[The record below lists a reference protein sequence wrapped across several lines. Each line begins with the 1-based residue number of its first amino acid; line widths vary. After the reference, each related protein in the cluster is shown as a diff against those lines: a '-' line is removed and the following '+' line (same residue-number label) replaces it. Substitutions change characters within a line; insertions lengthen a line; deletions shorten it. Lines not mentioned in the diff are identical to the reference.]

1 MKINKKIKEINV
13 DNFIEQYLK
22 SCGIENVEGYL
33 NPDVLFFD
41 DPFDYVNINEAIQV
55 FDYHVKNK
63 SNVGILMD
71 SDMDGA
77 CSAAIID
84 MFCREVGME
93 TKIYF
98 HSGKQHGL
106 HDKIEEIIQ
115 DNLSFIIIPDAG
127 TNDVEDCKL
136 IKEYNKQCDILILDH
151 HEVLYENP
159 YATIVN
165 NQLGNVNKALS
176 GAGVT
181 YKFIQAYSFSTGILA
196 PSYEDIVAVSIV
208 SDICD
213 LTSLENRA
221 FLYYGFKYPE
231 NLFIINLFN
240 TVCKYRGVCPEA
252 IGWDISPLANALAR
266 MRDQEYKT
274 FFFECLTGRRN
285 DYEDSIK
292 EMKRIKRKQDELVK
306 QITNEIES
314 NLNLDHKVIIGFTD
328 PENKEIIGLIANKFT
343 GKYRKPTILLR
354 EMNSTT
360 WTGSLRSPVDL
371 LETINESKLAQC
383 MGHGAAC
390 GITVKKA
397 NLNKLAK
404 FLDNLNLE
412 VDPEYDVAGELSLN
426 QITLNLA
433 KDIIN
438 NKTLWGKNIEKPQ
451 FYITLD
457 NPIVNIF
464 KKNMTTIKLTQDG
477 INFIKFFCSNDMIE
491 QFENLNNKIVNL
503 IFEIDVNVYNGVET
517 PQCNIVEYE
526 IKEKNDI
533 LKNEEDFDWDNI
545 FQ

>member
-22 SCGIENVEGYL
+22 ACGIENVEGYL
-33 NPDVLFFD
+33 NPDILFFD
-41 DPFDYVNINEAIQV
+41 DPFDYVNINEAIQI
-55 FDYHVKNK
+55 FDYHVNNK

-136 IKEYNKQCDILILDH
+136 IKEHNKRCDILILDH

-181 YKFIQAYSFSTGILA
+181 YKFIQAYSFFKGMLS
-196 PSYEDIVAVSIV
+196 PSYEDMVAVSIV

-240 TVCKYRGVCPEA
+240 TVCKYRGICPEA

-266 MRDQEYKT
+266 MGDQEYKT

-285 DYEDSIK
+285 DYENSIK
-292 EMKRIKRKQDELVK
+292 EMKKIKRKQDELVK

-314 NLNLDHKVIIGFTD
+314 SLNLNHKVIIGFTD

-451 FYITLD
+451 FYITLN

-464 KKNMTTIKLTQDG
+464 KKNTTTIKLTQNG

-503 IFEIDVNVYNGVET
+503 IFEIDINVYNGVES

-533 LKNEEDFDWDNI
+533 LKNEENFDWDSI

>member
-136 IKEYNKQCDILILDH
+136 IKEHNKQCDILILDH

-266 MRDQEYKT
+266 MGDQEYKT

-285 DYEDSIK
+285 DYENSIK

-371 LETINESKLAQC
+371 LEIINESKLAQC

-438 NKTLWGKNIEKPQ
+438 NKILWGKNIEKPQ

-503 IFEIDVNVYNGVET
+503 IFEIDVNVYNGVES

-533 LKNEEDFDWDNI
+533 LKNEENFDWDSI

>member
-1 MKINKKIKEINV
+1 MKINKKIKKINI

-22 SCGIENVEGYL
+22 ACGIENVEEYL
-33 NPDVLFFD
+33 NPDISFFD
-41 DPFDYVNINEAIQV
+41 DPFDYVNINKAIQI

-84 MFCREVGME
+84 MFCRAIGME

-127 TNDVEDCKL
+127 TNDIEDCKL

-159 YATIVN
+159 YATIIN

-181 YKFIQAYSFSTGILA
+181 YKFIQAYSFSKGMRS
-196 PSYEDIVAVSIV
+196 PNYEDIVAVSIV

-240 TVCKYRGVCPEA
+240 TVCKYRGICPEA

-266 MRDQEYKT
+266 MGDQEYKT

-285 DYEDSIK
+285 DYENSIK
-292 EMKRIKRKQDELVK
+292 EMKKIKRKQDELVK
-306 QITNEIES
+306 QITNEIEP

-464 KKNMTTIKLTQDG
+464 KKNTTTIKLTQDG
-477 INFIKFFCSNDMIE
+477 ISFIKFFCSNDMIE
-491 QFENLNNKIVNL
+491 QFENFNNKIVNL
-503 IFEIDVNVYNGVET
+503 IFEIDINVYNGVES

-533 LKNEEDFDWDNI
+533 LKNEENFDWDNI

>member
-22 SCGIENVEGYL
+22 ACGIENVEGYL
-33 NPDVLFFD
+33 NPDLLFFD

-84 MFCREVGME
+84 MFCRGVGMK

-136 IKEYNKQCDILILDH
+136 IKEHNKQCDILILDH

-159 YATIVN
+159 YATIIN

-196 PSYEDIVAVSIV
+196 PNYEDIVAVSIV

-266 MRDQEYKT
+266 MGDQEYKT

-285 DYEDSIK
+285 DYENSIK

-371 LETINESKLAQC
+371 LETINDSKLAQC

-464 KKNMTTIKLTQDG
+464 KKNTTTIKLTQNG

-503 IFEIDVNVYNGVET
+503 IFEIDINVYNGVES

-533 LKNEEDFDWDNI
+533 LKNDEDFDWDNI

>member
-33 NPDVLFFD
+33 NPDILFFD

-84 MFCREVGME
+84 MFCRELGME

-136 IKEYNKQCDILILDH
+136 IKENNKQCDILILDH
-151 HEVLYENP
+151 HEILYENP

-181 YKFIQAYSFSTGILA
+181 YKFIQAYSFFKGILS

-266 MRDQEYKT
+266 MGDQEYKT

-285 DYEDSIK
+285 DYENSIK

-314 NLNLDHKVIIGFTD
+314 SLNLDHKVIIGFTD

-360 WTGSLRSPVDL
+360 WTGSLRSPIDL

-464 KKNMTTIKLTQDG
+464 KKNTTTIKLTQNG

-503 IFEIDVNVYNGVET
+503 IFEIDVNVYNGVES

-526 IKEKNDI
+526 IKEKNNI
-533 LKNEEDFDWDNI
+533 LKNEENFDWDNI

>member
-1 MKINKKIKEINV
+1 MKINKRIKEINV

-22 SCGIENVEGYL
+22 SCGIEDVEGYL
-33 NPDVLFFD
+33 NPDLLFFD

-71 SDMDGA
+71 SDMDGT

-84 MFCREVGME
+84 MFCHEVGME

-136 IKEYNKQCDILILDH
+136 IKENNKQCNILILDH

-181 YKFIQAYSFSTGILA
+181 YKFIQAYSFFKGILS

-221 FLYYGFKYPE
+221 FLYYVFKYPE

-266 MRDQEYKT
+266 MGDQEYKT

-285 DYEDSIK
+285 DYENSIK

-360 WTGSLRSPVDL
+360 WTGSLRSPIDL

-404 FLDNLNLE
+404 LLDDLNLE

-464 KKNMTTIKLTQDG
+464 KKNTTTIKLTQDG

-503 IFEIDVNVYNGVET
+503 IFELDINVYNGVES

-533 LKNEEDFDWDNI
+533 LKNEENFDWDSI

>member
-13 DNFIEQYLK
+13 NNFIEQYLK
-22 SCGIENVEGYL
+22 SCGIENIEGYL
-33 NPDVLFFD
+33 NPDVVFFD
-41 DPFDYVNINEAIQV
+41 DPFDYININEAIQV

-71 SDMDGA
+71 SDMDGT

-136 IKEYNKQCDILILDH
+136 IKEHNKQCDILILDH
-151 HEVLYENP
+151 HEVLYENS

-240 TVCKYRGVCPEA
+240 TVCKYRGICPEA

-266 MRDQEYKT
+266 MGDQEYKT

-285 DYEDSIK
+285 DYENSIK

-464 KKNMTTIKLTQDG
+464 KKNTTTIKLTQNG

-503 IFEIDVNVYNGVET
+503 IFEIDINVYNGVES

-526 IKEKNDI
+526 IKEKNGI
-533 LKNEEDFDWDNI
+533 LKNEENFDWDNI

>member
-22 SCGIENVEGYL
+22 SCGIEDVKGYL
-33 NPDVLFFD
+33 NPDILFFD
-41 DPFDYVNINEAIQV
+41 DPFDYVNINEAIQI

-71 SDMDGA
+71 SDLDGA

-159 YATIVN
+159 YATIIN

-181 YKFIQAYSFSTGILA
+181 YKFIQAYSFSKGILS
-196 PSYEDIVAVSIV
+196 PNCEDIVAVSIV

-231 NLFIINLFN
+231 NLFIINLFH
-240 TVCKYRGVCPEA
+240 TVCKYRGICPEA

-266 MRDQEYKT
+266 MGDQEYKT
-274 FFFECLTGRRN
+274 FFFECLTGRRS
-285 DYEDSIK
+285 DYENSIK
-292 EMKRIKRKQDELVK
+292 EMKKIKRKQDELVK

-438 NKTLWGKNIEKPQ
+438 NKALWGKNIEKPQ
-451 FYITLD
+451 FYISLD

-464 KKNMTTIKLTQDG
+464 KKNTTTIKLTQNG
-477 INFIKFFCSNDMIE
+477 INFIKFFCSNDMVE

-503 IFEIDVNVYNGVET
+503 IFEIDINVYNGIES

-533 LKNEEDFDWDNI
+533 LKNEENFDWDSI

>member
-1 MKINKKIKEINV
+1 MKIKKKIENIDIN
-13 DNFIEQYLK
+13 NFIEQYLK
-22 SCGIENVEGYL
+22 ICGIKDVEGYL
-33 NPDVLFFD
+33 NPNVSFYD
-41 DPFDYVNINEAIQV
+41 DPFDYVNIEKAIEI
-55 FDYHVKNK
+55 FNKHVNK
-63 SNVGILMD
+63 KDLVGIVMD

-84 MFCREVGME
+84 MFCHQMGMD

-106 HDKIEEIIQ
+106 HDKIEEIIK
-115 DNLSFIIIPDAG
+115 DRLSFIIIPDAG
-127 TNDVEDCKL
+127 TNDIEDCKL
-136 IKEYNKQCDILILDH
+136 IKKNNKECDILILDH

-159 YATIVN
+159 YAVVIN

-181 YKFIQAYSFSTGILA
+181 YKFVEAYSHFKGIV
-196 PSYEDIVAVSIV
+196 PNQYEDIVAISIV

-213 LTSLENRA
+213 LTSLENRT
-221 FLYYGFKYPE
+221 FLYYGFKYPK
-231 NLFIINLFN
+231 NLFLINLFD

-266 MRDQEYKT
+266 MDEQEYKT

-285 DYEDSIK
+285 DYENSIK
-292 EMKRIKRKQDELVK
+292 EMKRIKRKQDTLVK

-314 NLNLDHKVIIGFTD
+314 NLNLDHKVIIGFTE

-354 EMNSTT
+354 EMNSTA
-360 WTGSLRSPVDL
+360 WTGSLRSPIDL
-371 LETINESKLAQC
+371 LEVINKSKLAQC

-404 FLDNLNLE
+404 FLDNLDIE
-412 VDPEYDVAGELSLN
+412 IDPEYEVAGELTLKD
-426 QITLNLA
+426 ITLNLA
-433 KDIIN
+433 QEIID
-438 NKTLWGKNIEKPQ
+438 NKILWGKNIEKPQ
-451 FYITLD
+451 FYISLD
-457 NPIVNIF
+457 NPNVDIF
-464 KKNMTTIKLTQDG
+464 KKSTTTIKLTKDG
-477 INFIKFFCSNDMIE
+477 ISFIKFFCSEEMID
-491 QFENLNNKIVNL
+491 QFQNLNNKVVNL
-503 IFEIDVNVYNGVET
+503 IFEIDVNVYNGVMS

-526 IKEKNDI
+526 IEEKNNI
-533 LKNEEDFDWDNI
+533 LKNEEEFDWDSI

>member
-1 MKINKKIKEINV
+1 MKINKKIKEINI

-33 NPDVLFFD
+33 NPDLLFFD

-84 MFCREVGME
+84 MFCHEVGME

-136 IKEYNKQCDILILDH
+136 IKEHNKQCDILILDH

-159 YATIVN
+159 YATIIN

-181 YKFIQAYSFSTGILA
+181 YKFIQAYSFFKGILS

-266 MRDQEYKT
+266 MGDQEYKT

-285 DYEDSIK
+285 DYENSIK

-464 KKNMTTIKLTQDG
+464 KKNTTTIKLTQNG

-503 IFEIDVNVYNGVET
+503 IFEIDVNVYNGVES

>member
-22 SCGIENVEGYL
+22 ACGIENVEGYL
-33 NPDVLFFD
+33 NPDILFFD
-41 DPFDYVNINEAIQV
+41 DPFDYANINEAIQI

-84 MFCREVGME
+84 MFCGKVGME

-115 DNLSFIIIPDAG
+115 DNLSFIIVPDAG

-136 IKEYNKQCDILILDH
+136 IKEHNKQCDILILDH

-181 YKFIQAYSFSTGILA
+181 YKFIQAYSFSKGILA
-196 PSYEDIVAVSIV
+196 PNYEDIVAVSIV

-240 TVCKYRGVCPEA
+240 TVCKYRGICPEA

-266 MRDQEYKT
+266 MGDQEYKT

-285 DYEDSIK
+285 DYENSIK
-292 EMKRIKRKQDELVK
+292 EMKRIKRKQDEIVK

-371 LETINESKLAQC
+371 LEIINESKLAQC

-412 VDPEYDVAGELSLN
+412 IDPEYDVAGELSLN

-451 FYITLD
+451 FYISLD

-464 KKNMTTIKLTQDG
+464 KKNTTTIKLTQNG
-477 INFIKFFCSNDMIE
+477 INFIKFFCSNDMVE

-503 IFEIDVNVYNGVET
+503 IFEIDINVYNGVES

-526 IKEKNDI
+526 VKEKNDI
-533 LKNEEDFDWDNI
+533 LKNEENFDWDSI

>member
-1 MKINKKIKEINV
+1 
-13 DNFIEQYLK
+13 
-22 SCGIENVEGYL
+22 
-33 NPDVLFFD
+33 
-41 DPFDYVNINEAIQV
+41 
-55 FDYHVKNK
+55 
-63 SNVGILMD
+63 
-71 SDMDGA
+71 MDGA

-136 IKEYNKQCDILILDH
+136 IKENNKQCDILILDH
-151 HEVLYENP
+151 HEVLYENS

-181 YKFIQAYSFSTGILA
+181 YKFIQAYSFFKGILA

-266 MRDQEYKT
+266 MGDQEYKT

-285 DYEDSIK
+285 DYENSIK

-314 NLNLDHKVIIGFTD
+314 SLNLDHKVIIGFTD

-464 KKNMTTIKLTQDG
+464 KKNTTTIKLTQNG

-503 IFEIDVNVYNGVET
+503 IFEIDVNVYNGVES

-533 LKNEEDFDWDNI
+533 LKNEENFDWDNI

>member
-1 MKINKKIKEINV
+1 MKINKRIKEINV

-22 SCGIENVEGYL
+22 SCGIEDVEGYL
-33 NPDVLFFD
+33 NPDLLFFD

-71 SDMDGA
+71 SDMDGT

-84 MFCREVGME
+84 MFCHEVGME

-136 IKEYNKQCDILILDH
+136 IKENNKQCDILILDH

-181 YKFIQAYSFSTGILA
+181 YKFIQAYSFFKGILS

-266 MRDQEYKT
+266 MGDQEYKT

-285 DYEDSIK
+285 DYENSIK

-360 WTGSLRSPVDL
+360 WTGSLRSPIDL

-404 FLDNLNLE
+404 FLDDLNLE

-464 KKNMTTIKLTQDG
+464 KKNTTTIKLTQDG

-503 IFEIDVNVYNGVET
+503 IFEIDINVYNGVES

-533 LKNEEDFDWDNI
+533 LKNEENFDWDSI

>member
-22 SCGIENVEGYL
+22 ACGIENVEGYL

-41 DPFDYVNINEAIQV
+41 DPFDYVNINEAIQA

-84 MFCREVGME
+84 MFCREVGMK

-136 IKEYNKQCDILILDH
+136 IKEHNKQCDILILDH

-181 YKFIQAYSFSTGILA
+181 YKFIQAYSFSKGILC
-196 PSYEDIVAVSIV
+196 PNCEDIVAVSIV

-266 MRDQEYKT
+266 MGDQEYKT

-285 DYEDSIK
+285 DYENSIK

-438 NKTLWGKNIEKPQ
+438 NKTLWGKNVEKPQ

-464 KKNMTTIKLTQDG
+464 KKNTTTIKLTQNG

-503 IFEIDVNVYNGVET
+503 IFEIDVNVYNGVES
-517 PQCNIVEYE
+517 PQCNIIEYE

-533 LKNEEDFDWDNI
+533 LKNEGNFDWDSI